1 MVTTYESPYE
11 NRYHFDQY
19 FSAECGTY
27 SVAPYAY
34 SMLFHKIK
42 LELAKVFNYD
52 VAKIRK
58 FSFDNI
64 LELISQSQYGGY
76 AYDYNIEE
84 SLELVSCF
92 FFSLPRICNNVF
104 RISSVEYDDYSF
116 SEEDAHVYFSEQLED
131 CSEVSIDYTVT
142 FDSRFDSAKILALAN
157 EFDKNSSRKLGLSLD
172 SKNRCT
178 MTLEIVI
185 EPLYY
190 VDIDIARFMHFIIF
204 LHGKGVFEV
213 ESNN

>member
-1 MVTTYESPYE
+1 MVTTYENPYK

-19 FSAECGTY
+19 SSAEGGTY

-52 VAKIRK
+52 VSKVGK
-58 FSFDNI
+58 FRFDNI

-76 AYDYNIEE
+76 VYDYNIEA
-84 SLELVSCF
+84 SLELVSNF
-92 FFSLPRICNNVF
+92 FFSIPRICNNIF
-104 RISSVEYDDYSF
+104 RMTSVEYDNYLIA
-116 SEEDAHVYFSEQLED
+116 EEEAHVYFSEQLED

-190 VDIDIARFMHFIIF
+190 VDIDIARFMYFIIF
-204 LHGKGVFEV
+204 LHGRGVFEV